1 MSGRDGAVRVVGALV
16 ALLGPVA
23 LAGCSHNVGVGSS
36 SGRLPEFL
44 SGGLIDT
51 ETKSPWT
58 VDTGSFS
65 GYQTKFTFTKLMFEP
80 GPQGPYTLKDG
91 LVRAESG
98 NVIEQMTAPGQSGT
112 CSATFE
118 FARQGGAVPDAT
130 LTGNVGGL
138 SRTSSGYHATIEL
151 GVSLPGVITSSS
163 NCGPNNMFTSHQFGE
178 PPKISIPI
186 TASGELD
193 SATGVLTV
201 DSTNTVTVAGGAH
214 QTDDVTGTLYDKLV
228 P

>member
-1 MSGRDGAVRVVGALV
+1 MRVVAALV
-16 ALLGPVA
+16 ALLGPLA

-36 SGRLPEFL
+36 SGALPRLF
-44 SGGLIDT
+44 SGGLIDS

-65 GYQTKFTFTKLMFEP
+65 GYQTKFTFTKLVFEP

-91 LVRAESG
+91 LVGAESG
-98 NVIEQMTAPGQSGT
+98 NVIEQMTAPAGESGT

-118 FARQGGAVPDAT
+118 FARQGGTVPDAT

-151 GVSLPGVITSSS
+151 GVTLPGVITSSS
-163 NCGPNNMFTSHQFGE
+163 NCGLNNEFTSHQFGE

-186 TASGELD
+186 TATGELD

-201 DSTNTVTVAGGAH
+201 DSTNTVTEGGGAH